1 MFYLRYGFVLLT
13 LLILSDS
20 FSLAFAQSMW
30 DFKGKSTNISPLY
43 PHHTGSKKSSVI
55 SRDSQSKR
63 YQSKDYQNIKYP
75 SKIRFRYLTGTYTS
89 DSQEAVSSISSI
101 IWDGVGIG
109 QSVLKYNKS
118 RSEKSFYSENTMI
131 DLSYTFGDE
140 YTFTL
145 GSSAVYSGKFIG
157 TTSDG
162 QKYNST
168 NVFGYGHFSIFGVEY
183 GIFEILLGYQFIKYA
198 YLDLESESTAIYW
211 SSFNDSGSLYLL
223 GIGIVF

>member
-20 FSLAFAQSMW
+20 FSLVFAQSMW

-43 PHHTGSKKSSVI
+43 PHHPGSKKSSVI

-109 QSVLKYNKS
+109 QSVLKYKTS
-118 RSEKSFYSENTMI
+118 HSEKSVDIENTMI

-183 GIFEILLGYQFIKYA
+183 GIFEILLGYQYIKYA

>member
-1 MFYLRYGFVLLT
+1 MSYLRYGIVLLT

-20 FSLAFAQSMW
+20 FSFVLA
-30 DFKGKSTNISPLY
+30 ISIY
-43 PHHTGSKKSSVI
+43 DYKRKSSSTVRPFSTDTPEKNRFSI
-55 SRDSQSKR
+55 IPGGSPYLILNPNMK
-63 YQSKDYQNIKYP
+63 
-75 SKIRFRYLTGTYTS
+75 FRYLSGTYTS
-89 DSQEAVSSISSI
+89 DLLEAASSTYSI
-101 IWDGVGIG
+101 IWEGFGIG
-109 QSVLKYNKS
+109 QSVFKKKGIISGVTYDIENKS
-118 RSEKSFYSENTMI
+118 I

-140 YTFTL
+140 YTLTF
-145 GSSAVYSGKFIG
+145 GSSTVYSGKFIG

-183 GIFEILLGYQFIKYA
+183 GIFEILLGYQFVKYA

>member
-13 LLILSDS
+13 LLILSNR
-20 FSLAFAQSMW
+20 FSLVFAQSMW
-30 DFKGKSTNISPLY
+30 DFKGKNTNISPLY
-43 PHHTGSKKSSVI
+43 PNNPNKISKKPSVI
-55 SRDSQSKR
+55 SG
-63 YQSKDYQNIKYP
+63 DYQNIKSP
-75 SKIRFRYLTGTYTS
+75 SKIRFRYLTGTYS
-89 DSQEAVSSISSI
+89 SESQEATSSISSI
-101 IWDGVGIG
+101 IRDGVGIG
-109 QSVLKYNKS
+109 QSVFKNKTS
-118 RSEKSFYSENTMI
+118 HSEKTVDIENTMI

-140 YTFTL
+140 YTLTL
-145 GSSAVYSGKFIG
+145 GNSAVYSGKFIG